1 MPALKI
7 PGSVPF
13 EIEPMRWEDIPEV
26 LEIERRSF
34 SMPWPMRAYEQELL
48 RNPNAHY
55 LVLRPREVRAA
66 VPILLPRRLPIL
78 GYGGFW
84 MVPDEAHISTIAID
98 VPWRGRGLGELMFLA
113 LVEEAIALG
122 AELITLEVRVS
133 NHVAQ
138 RLYRKY
144 GLEVVGRRP
153 RYYRDNN
160 EDALLM
166 SVEGIRS
173 PAYRER
179 LESLKALLWKRLES
193 AGPISVHR
201 SGSN

>member
-13 EIEPMRWEDIPEV
+13 EIDPMRWEDIPEV

-48 RNPNAHY
+48 RNPNARY

-66 VPILLPRRLPIL
+66 APILPPRRPPIL

-122 AELITLEVRVS
+122 ADLITLEVRVS

-166 SVEGIRS
+166 SVEGVRS

-179 LESLKALLWKRLES
+179 LESLKAQLWARLGS

-201 SGSN
+201 SGPN

>member
-7 PGSVPF
+7 PESVPF
-13 EIEPMRWEDIPEV
+13 QIDPMRWEDITEV
-26 LEIERRSF
+26 MEIERRAF
-34 SMPWPMRAYEQELL
+34 SMPWPIRAYEQEIL

-66 VPILLPRRLPIL
+66 VPALPPQRLPIL

-84 MVPDEAHISTIAID
+84 LVPDEAHVSTIAID
-98 VPWRGRGLGELMFLA
+98 APWRGRGLGELMFLA

-122 AELITLEVRVS
+122 ANLITLEVRAS
-133 NHVAQ
+133 NFVAQ
-138 RLYRKY
+138 NLYRKF
-144 GLEVVGRRP
+144 GLEITGRRP

-166 SVEGIRS
+166 TVEGVRS

-179 LESLKALLWKRLES
+179 LEALKAQLWARLRS
-193 AGPISVHR
+193 AGPIPIHR
-201 SGSN
+201 SGAN

>member
-7 PGSVPF
+7 PESVPF
-13 EIEPMRWEDIPEV
+13 RVDPMRWEDVAEV
-26 LEIERRSF
+26 MEIERRAF
-34 SMPWPMRAYEQELL
+34 SMPWPLRAYEQELL
-48 RNPNAHY
+48 RNPSAHY

-66 VPILLPRRLPIL
+66 MPTFPPSRLPIL

-84 MVPDEAHISTIAID
+84 LVPDEAHISTIAVD
-98 VPWRGRGLGELMFLA
+98 APWRGRGLGELMFLA

-122 AELITLEVRVS
+122 ANLITLEVRVS
-133 NHVAQ
+133 NVVAQ
-138 RLYRKY
+138 NLYRKY

-166 SVEGIRS
+166 SVTDACS

-179 LESLKALLWKRLES
+179 LEALKAQLWVRLQS
-193 AGPISVHR
+193 AGPIPLHR
-201 SGSN
+201 SGRN

>member
-1 MPALKI
+1 MPALEI
-7 PGSVPF
+7 PEVVPF
-13 EIEPMRWEDIPEV
+13 QVNPMRWEDIPEV
-26 LEIERRSF
+26 MEIERRSF
-34 SMPWPMRAYEQELL
+34 SMPWPMRAYEQEIL

-66 VPILLPRRLPIL
+66 APILPPRRLPIL

-84 MVPDEAHISTIAID
+84 MVPDEAHISTIAVD

-122 AELITLEVRVS
+122 ADLITLEVRVS
-133 NHVAQ
+133 NLVAQ
-138 RLYRKY
+138 NLYRKY
-144 GLEVVGRRP
+144 GLAVVGRRP
-153 RYYRDNN
+153 RYYRDNL
-160 EDALLM
+160 EDALVM
-166 SVEGIRS
+166 TVEGVRS

-179 LESLKALLWKRLES
+179 LEALKAQLWARLQS
-193 AGPISVHR
+193 AGPIPIHR

>member
-7 PGSVPF
+7 PESVPF
-13 EIEPMRWEDIPEV
+13 QIDPMRWEDITEV
-26 LEIERRSF
+26 MEIERRAF

-55 LVLRPREVRAA
+55 LVLRPREVRTA
-66 VPILLPRRLPIL
+66 VPALPPQRLPIL

-84 MVPDEAHISTIAID
+84 LVPDEAHVSTIAID
-98 VPWRGRGLGELMFLA
+98 APWRGRGLGELMFLA

-122 AELITLEVRVS
+122 ANLITLEVRAS
-133 NHVAQ
+133 NCVAQ
-138 RLYRKY
+138 NLYRKF
-144 GLEVVGRRP
+144 GLEITGRRP

-166 SVEGIRS
+166 TVEGVRS

-179 LESLKALLWKRLES
+179 LEALKAQLWARLRS
-193 AGPISVHR
+193 AGPISIQR
-201 SGSN
+201 SGMN